1 MYCFLCHLNFKKQT
15 HFSRNA
21 KFYSSTSIKWWLLTN
36 GNECPQMR
44 HGTISLAYTRWDR
57 GQALGPM
64 ALTLRDCAVC
74 SVHCVSA
81 PLFPFQASSQVQG
94 LLTTNAASEQSSKYS
109 EDLELQG
116 WGSESQAAAP
126 SIHRLLNQAHRDT
139 KHCSLGT
146 ADILG
151 QGKPYKLQGVSF
163 SQWSAWGERGWVPS
177 DSVIT
182 FISWIRPFMSAFQLK
197 ANVCGH
203 VQRQRNKSNVE
214 QFPRP

>member
-1 MYCFLCHLNFKKQT
+1 MSTCKAWYSKPGIHEMRQGPSTGPHGPDAQGLCCVL
-15 HFSRNA
+15 
-21 KFYSSTSIKWWLLTN
+21 
-36 GNECPQMR
+36 
-44 HGTISLAYTRWDR
+44 
-57 GQALGPM
+57 
-64 ALTLRDCAVC
+64 CAVC

-109 EDLELQG
+109 DDLELQG
-116 WGSESQAAAP
+116 WGSERQAAAP
-126 SIHRLLNQAHRDT
+126 SIHRLLNQAHWDT

-151 QGKPYKLQGVSF
+151 QGKPYKLQGVYF
-163 SQWSAWGERGWVPS
+163 FQWSAWGERGRVPS

-182 FISWIRPFMSAFQLK
+182 FISWFRPFMSAFQLK
-197 ANVCGH
+197 ANVCEH

>member
-1 MYCFLCHLNFKKQT
+1 MNFKKQT

-21 KFYSSTSIKWWLLTN
+21 KFYSSIFIKWWLLTN
-36 GNECPQMR
+36 GNKCPHTR
-44 HGTISLAYTRWDR
+44 HGTLSLAYTRWDR
-57 GQALGPM
+57 GQALGPT

-74 SVHCVSA
+74 CVQCALCISSS
-81 PLFPFQASSQVQG
+81 FPFQVQG

-109 EDLELQG
+109 DDLELQG

-126 SIHRLLNQAHRDT
+126 SIHRLLNQAHWDT

-151 QGKPYKLQGVSF
+151 QGKPYKLQGVYF
-163 SQWSAWGERGWVPS
+163 FQWSAWGERGRVPS

-182 FISWIRPFMSAFQLK
+182 FISWFRPFMSAFQLK
-197 ANVCGH
+197 ANVCEH